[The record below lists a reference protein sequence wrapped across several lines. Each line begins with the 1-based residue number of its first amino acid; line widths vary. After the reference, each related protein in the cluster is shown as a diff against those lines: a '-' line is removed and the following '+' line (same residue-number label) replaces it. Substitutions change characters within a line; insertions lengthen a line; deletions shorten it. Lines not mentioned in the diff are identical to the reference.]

1 MLPGARRWSWTAC
14 RIPGLAAL
22 EETARSCP
30 PQEQDEQ
37 NDQDNDDDGTDAYVH
52 GSSCASWTSCGEAAA
67 HCPQPA
73 DPNLR
78 GYGKEDERG
87 YGKEDEAARL
97 MRPAGGYVWDRAS
110 REAHIA
116 SADRRRRTTSMR
128 FPARQARSPE
138 TTGSRVGIAERIP
151 LVISGPQDA
160 VSATD
165 VMSPPPATR
174 ARAGAKS
181 RGPRMAQR
189 HLCAAGKTAPG
200 PAQPVPKRRR
210 RPRRQR
216 VSPWT
221 APSTLLIKPHRRRS
235 SCEPA

>member
-1 MLPGARRWSWTAC
+1 M
-14 RIPGLAAL
+14 
-22 EETARSCP
+22 
-30 PQEQDEQ
+30 
-37 NDQDNDDDGTDAYVH
+37 H
-52 GSSCASWTSCGEAAA
+52 GVLSCGEAAA

-181 RGPRMAQR
+181 SRAAHGATPPVRSRKNSSRASTARPQTKK
-189 HLCAAGKTAPG
+189 ATPTPAGKSLDRAQHALDQAAQTEKQLRASLKKHSKAVSAAKDDLDRRDRDLKAMKSQLKTAKKSR
-200 PAQPVPKRRR
+200 KRATRELS
-210 RPRRQR
+210 Q
-216 VSPWT
+216 V
-221 APSTLLIKPHRRRS
+221 K
-235 SCEPA
+235 